1 MLLRSFYVT
10 SPEIENI
17 TNMKRTVLSFVLAS
31 FCLFAASAAGIPVNS
46 YRYAGPYPVA
56 RPYMVDSVNVRSEAF
71 SLADILKSSLT
82 RTGLKDASSVDAG
95 YTVESPSDAL
105 NWIEFSFDN
114 SGYATV
120 TVKVDSVEHYEVY
133 VDGVKG
139 GNKRGLS
146 PATHTVDIKFIS
158 EAGKAVS
165 PVISLET
172 DDESRIAFRTDGKHL
187 YGMKDVL
194 LNTRFSG
201 VSLSADGK
209 YMTVSYTT
217 TAEGG
222 KVSSATKLY
231 EVAGGRMLAE
241 MPYRMTWMPVS
252 GKYYYTRRTSSGS
265 ELVTVD
271 PATGAEEVLVE
282 ELPEGYFSM
291 SPTEDFLIYSSR
303 ESGPEEKEEIYQILT
318 PDDRQPGWRTRSSV
332 AKFDIATGV
341 MQPLTFGYHN
351 SYISDISSDGRNAL
365 LMVSRERLAQ
375 RPTSIFSLYLLDLN
389 TLETKTLVED
399 DGFLA
404 GAQFSP
410 DGSQVLLEGSPEAF
424 GRIGMKVKE
433 GQTPSMEDMQ
443 LYLYDLAS
451 GKISPLTRDFDPCV
465 SSYEWNKA
473 DGRIYFT
480 AENRDNIS
488 LYTINPKNGK
498 IRRIDT
504 PEDLVNKV
512 AFASAAPV
520 SAWYGQSASNSDRLY
535 VLDLQSGKSSLRE
548 DLSSAILKDVELGE
562 CREWNFKNSKG
573 ETVYGRYYLPP
584 HFDPAKKYPMIVN
597 YYGGC
602 SPTSR
607 NFESRYP
614 HHAYAALGYV
624 VYVVAGP
631 SGATGFGQEW
641 SARHV
646 NTAGDGPAQDIIE
659 GSMQFCREHPFVN
672 EKKVG
677 CIGASYGGFMS
688 EYLPTVTDFFACSVS
703 HAGISGHTSYWGFGY
718 WGYSY
723 SEVSM
728 AGSYPWSDQDLY
740 VKQSPLYR
748 ADKINT
754 PLLLIHG
761 DADTNV
767 PFNESVQLFTALKL
781 LGKETALVAV
791 SGENHHITDYRKR
804 LEWQDTIWAWFAK
817 WLQDDPSWW
826 NALYPPKSL

>member
-1 MLLRSFYVT
+1 
-10 SPEIENI
+10 
-17 TNMKRTVLSFVLAS
+17 MKKAILSLGLALIS
-31 FCLFAASAAGIPVNS
+31 AIAASAAVIPVNH
-46 YRYAGPYPVA
+46 YRHTGPYPVS
-56 RPYMVDSVNVRSEAF
+56 RPFLVDSVNVKSEPF
-71 SLADILKSSLT
+71 SMTDILKTPLSKA
-82 RTGLKDASSVDAG
+82 GLKDAAYVEAGSIGKSS
-95 YTVESPSDAL
+95 SDAL
-105 NWIEFSFDN
+105 NWISFSFEN
-114 SGYATV
+114 SSYTSV
-120 TVKVDSVEHYEVY
+120 SVKVDSVKYFEVY
-133 VDGVKG
+133 LDGQQG
-139 GNKRGLS
+139 GGKRGLS
-146 PATHTVDIKFIS
+146 PATHTVDIKYIS
-158 EAGKAVS
+158 EAGKAS
-165 PVISLET
+165 EPVISLDAEN
-172 DDESRIAFRTDGKHL
+172 ENCISFREDGKHL

-194 LNTRFSG
+194 LGKRFSNI
-201 VSLSADGK
+201 SLSPDGK
-209 YMTVSYTT
+209 FMIVSYSTT
-217 TAEGG
+217 TEGG
-222 KVSSATKLY
+222 KSTSETKLS
-231 EVAGGRMLAE
+231 EVASGKLLAE
-241 MPYRMTWMPVS
+241 KPYRMTWMPVS
-252 GKYYYTRRTSSGS
+252 NKYYYTRKTVSGS

-271 PATGAEEVLVE
+271 PATGEEEVLVE
-282 ELPEGYFSM
+282 DIPDGSFYM
-291 SPTEDFLIYSSR
+291 SPTEDFLIYSFHQ
-303 ESGPEEKEEIYQILT
+303 SGPAEKKEIYQILT
-318 PDDRQPGWRTRSSV
+318 PDDRQPGWRTRSYA

-351 SYISDISSDGRNAL
+351 SHLSDVSSDGKWAL
-365 LMVSRERLAQ
+365 VTVSEEALTQ
-375 RPTSIFSLYLLDLN
+375 RPTTVSTLYLLDLK
-389 TLETKTLVED
+389 TLEAEVLIDK
-399 DGFLA
+399 DGFMS

-410 DGSQVLLEGSPEAF
+410 DGKQILLEGTPEAF
-424 GRIGMKVKE
+424 GGIGMNVKE
-433 GQTPSMEDMQ
+433 GQTPSMEDQQ
-443 LYLYDLAS
+443 LFLYDIAS
-451 GKISPLTRDFDPCV
+451 GKIKPLTKDFDPCV
-465 SSYEWNKA
+465 SSYEWNKG
-473 DGRIYFT
+473 DGQIYLT
-480 AENRDNIS
+480 AENHDYIS

-504 PEDLVNKV
+504 PEDLVNNIS
-512 AFASAAPV
+512 FASAAPV

-535 VLDLQSGKSSLRE
+535 ILDLKNGKSVLRE
-548 DLSSAILKDVELGE
+548 DLSKTILKDVELGE

-573 ETVYGRYYLPP
+573 ETVYGRFYLPP

-646 NTAGDGPAQDIIE
+646 NTAGEGPAQDIIE
-659 GSMQFCREHPFVN
+659 GTMQFCKEHPYVN

-688 EYLPTVTDFFACSVS
+688 QYIPTITDFFACSVS
-703 HAGISGHTSYWGFGY
+703 HAGISDHTSYWGFGY

-728 AGSYPWSDQDLY
+728 ANSYPWSDQDLY

-781 LGKETALVAV
+781 LGKETAFVAV
-791 SGENHHITDYRKR
+791 KDQNHHILDYQKR

-826 NALYPPKSL
+826 DALYPQKSL

>member
-1 MLLRSFYVT
+1 
-10 SPEIENI
+10 
-17 TNMKRTVLSFVLAS
+17 
-31 FCLFAASAAGIPVNS
+31 
-46 YRYAGPYPVA
+46 
-56 RPYMVDSVNVRSEAF
+56 MVDSVNVKSEAF
-71 SLADILKSSLT
+71 SLTDILKSPLSKA
-82 RTGLKDASSVDAG
+82 GLKDAAYVKADSVEKSS
-95 YTVESPSDAL
+95 SDAL
-105 NWIEFSFDN
+105 NWISFSFEN
-114 SGYATV
+114 SSYTSV
-120 TVKVDSVEHYEVY
+120 SVKVDSVKYYEVY
-133 VDGVKG
+133 LDGQQG
-139 GNKRGLS
+139 GGKRGLS
-146 PATHTVDIKFIS
+146 PATHTVDIKYIS
-158 EAGKAVS
+158 EAGKAAE
-165 PVISLET
+165 PVISLDAEN
-172 DDESRIAFRTDGKHL
+172 ESCISFREDGKHL

-194 LNTRFSG
+194 LGKRFSN
-201 VSLSADGK
+201 VSLSPDGK
-209 YMTVSYTT
+209 YMMVSYSTT
-217 TAEGG
+217 TEGG
-222 KVSSATKLY
+222 KSSSETKLS
-231 EVAGGRMLAE
+231 EVASGKLLAE
-241 MPYRMTWMPVS
+241 KPYRMTWMPVS
-252 GKYYYTRRTSSGS
+252 NKYYYTRKTVSGS

-271 PATGAEEVLVE
+271 PATGEEEVLVE
-282 ELPEGYFSM
+282 DLPDGSFYM
-291 SPTEDFLIYSSR
+291 SPTEDFLIYSFYQ
-303 ESGPEEKEEIYQILT
+303 SGPAEKKEIYQILT
-318 PDDRQPGWRTRSSV
+318 PDDRQPGWRTRSYA

-341 MQPLTFGYHN
+341 MQPLTFGYHS
-351 SYISDISSDGRNAL
+351 SYLSDISVDGKYAL
-365 LMVSRERLAQ
+365 VTVSEEALTQ
-375 RPTSIFSLYLLDLN
+375 RPTTVSTLYLLDLN
-389 TLETKTLVED
+389 TLETKVLID
-399 DGFLA
+399 KDGFMS

-410 DGSQVLLEGSPEAF
+410 DGKQILLEGTPEAF
-424 GRIGMKVKE
+424 GGIGMNVKK
-433 GQTPSMEDMQ
+433 GQTPSMEDQQ
-443 LYLYDLAS
+443 LYLYEIAT
-451 GKISPLTRDFDPCV
+451 GKIKPLTRDFDPCV
-465 SSYEWNKA
+465 SSFEWNKG
-473 DGRIYFT
+473 DGQIYLT
-480 AENRDNIS
+480 AENHDYIS

-498 IRRIDT
+498 IRQIDT
-504 PEDLVNKV
+504 PEDLVNNIS
-512 AFASAAPV
+512 FASAAPV

-535 VLDLQSGKSSLRE
+535 VLDLKNGKSVLRE
-548 DLSSAILKDVELGE
+548 DLSQAILKDVELGE
-562 CREWNFKNSKG
+562 CQEWNFKNSKG
-573 ETVYGRYYLPP
+573 ETVYGRFYLPP

-646 NTAGDGPAQDIIE
+646 NTAGEGPAQDIIE
-659 GSMQFCREHPFVN
+659 GTMQFCKEHPFVN

-688 EYLPTVTDFFACSVS
+688 QYIPTITDFFACSVS
-703 HAGISGHTSYWGFGY
+703 HAGISDHTSYWGFGY

-728 AGSYPWSDQDLY
+728 ANSYPWSDQDLY

-791 SGENHHITDYRKR
+791 KDQNHHILDYQKR

-826 NALYPPKSL
+826 DALYPQKSL

>member
-1 MLLRSFYVT
+1 MKKSLL
-10 SPEIENI
+10 
-17 TNMKRTVLSFVLAS
+17 LSAFVLA
-31 FCLFAASAAGIPVNS
+31 CNIAASAAVIPVNS
-46 YRYAGPYPVA
+46 FRHAGPYPVS
-56 RPYMVDSVNVRSEAF
+56 RPFMVDSVNVKSEAF
-71 SLADILKSSLT
+71 SLTDILKSPLSKA
-82 RTGLKDASSVDAG
+82 GLKDAAYVKAGSVEKSS
-95 YTVESPSDAL
+95 SDAL
-105 NWIEFSFDN
+105 NWISFSFEN
-114 SGYATV
+114 SSYTSV
-120 TVKVDSVEHYEVY
+120 SVKVDSVKYYEIY
-133 VDGVKG
+133 LDGQQG
-139 GNKRGLS
+139 GGKRGLS
-146 PATHTVDIKFIS
+146 PATHTVDIKYIS
-158 EAGKAVS
+158 EAGKATE
-165 PVISLET
+165 PVISLDAEN
-172 DDESRIAFRTDGKHL
+172 ESCISFREDGKHL

-194 LNTRFSG
+194 LGKRFSN
-201 VSLSADGK
+201 VSLSPDGQ
-209 YMTVSYTT
+209 YMMVSYSTT
-217 TAEGG
+217 TEGG
-222 KVSSATKLY
+222 KSSSETKLS
-231 EVAGGRMLAE
+231 EVASGKLLAE
-241 MPYRMTWMPVS
+241 KPYRMTWMPVS
-252 GKYYYTRRTSSGS
+252 NKYYYTRKTVSGS

-271 PATGAEEVLVE
+271 PATGEEEVLVE
-282 ELPEGYFSM
+282 DLPDGNFYM
-291 SPTEDFLIYSSR
+291 SPTEDFLIYSFYQ
-303 ESGPEEKEEIYQILT
+303 SGPAEKKEIYQILT
-318 PDDRQPGWRTRSSV
+318 PDDRQPGWRTRSYA

-341 MQPLTFGYHN
+341 MQPLTFGYHS
-351 SYISDISSDGRNAL
+351 SYLSDISVDGKYAL
-365 LMVSRERLAQ
+365 VTVSEEALTQ
-375 RPTSIFSLYLLDLN
+375 RPTTVSTLYLLDLN
-389 TLETKTLVED
+389 TLETKVLID
-399 DGFLA
+399 KDGFMS

-410 DGSQVLLEGSPEAF
+410 DGKQILLEGTPEAF
-424 GRIGMKVKE
+424 GGIGMNVKE
-433 GQTPSMEDMQ
+433 GQTPSMEDQQ
-443 LYLYDLAS
+443 LYLYEIAT
-451 GKISPLTRDFDPCV
+451 GKIKPLTRDFDPCV
-465 SSYEWNKA
+465 SSFEWNKG
-473 DGRIYFT
+473 DGQIYLT
-480 AENRDNIS
+480 AENHDYIS

-498 IRRIDT
+498 IRQIDT
-504 PEDLVNKV
+504 PEDLVNNIS
-512 AFASAAPV
+512 FASAAPV

-535 VLDLQSGKSSLRE
+535 VLDLKNGKSVLRE
-548 DLSSAILKDVELGE
+548 DLSQTILKDVELGE
-562 CREWNFKNSKG
+562 CQEWNFKNSKG
-573 ETVYGRYYLPP
+573 ETVYGRFYLPP

-646 NTAGDGPAQDIIE
+646 NTAGEGPAQDIIE
-659 GSMQFCREHPFVN
+659 GTMQFCKEHPFVN

-688 EYLPTVTDFFACSVS
+688 QYIPTITDFFACSVS
-703 HAGISGHTSYWGFGY
+703 HAGISDHTSYWGFGY

-728 AGSYPWSDQDLY
+728 ANSYPWSDQDLY

-791 SGENHHITDYRKR
+791 KDQNHHILDYQKR

-826 NALYPPKSL
+826 DALYPQKSL

>member
-1 MLLRSFYVT
+1 MRKAF
-10 SPEIENI
+10 
-17 TNMKRTVLSFVLAS
+17 LSLA
-31 FCLFAASAAGIPVNS
+31 FASIFFISAAAAVIPVKS
-46 YRYAGPYPVA
+46 YRYAGPFPVTG
-56 RPYMVDSVNVRSEAF
+56 PFMVDSVNVKSEAF
-71 SLADILKSSLT
+71 SLTDVLKSPLT
-82 RTGLKDASSVDAG
+82 KAALKDAQYVAAG
-95 YTVESPSDAL
+95 SAGVSASDAL
-105 NWIEFSFDN
+105 NWVSFSFEN

-120 TVKVDSVEHYEVY
+120 SVKVDSIKYYEVF

-139 GNKRGLS
+139 GDKCGLS
-146 PATHTVDIKFIS
+146 PATHTVDIKYVS
-158 EAGKAVS
+158 EAGKASVPLVS
-165 PVISLET
+165 LDVDKENLIS
-172 DDESRIAFRTDGKHL
+172 FRTDGKHV
-187 YGMKDVL
+187 YNMKDVL
-194 LNTRFSG
+194 LGTRFSG
-201 VSLSADGK
+201 VSLSPDGK
-209 YMTVSYTT
+209 YLMVSYSLTT
-217 TAEGG
+217 EGG
-222 KVSSATKLY
+222 RVSSVTKIFEL
-231 EVAGGRMLAE
+231 ASGRLLAE
-241 MPYRMTWMPVS
+241 KPYRMTWMPVS
-252 GKYYYTRRTSSGS
+252 NRYYYTRKTVSGS

-271 PATGAEEVLVE
+271 PATGAEDVMVE
-282 ELPEGYFSM
+282 ELPDGFFSM
-291 SPTEDFLIYSSR
+291 SPTEDFLIYSLR
-303 ESGPEEKEEIYQILT
+303 QSGPSEKEGIYQILT
-318 PDDRQPGWRTRSSV
+318 PDDRQEGWRSRSYA

-341 MQPLTFGYHN
+341 MQTLTFGYHN
-351 SYISDISSDGRNAL
+351 SYVSDISNDGRFAL
-365 LMVSRERLAQ
+365 LTVSGEILTQ
-375 RPTSIFSLYLLDLN
+375 RPTSVFSLYLLDLN
-389 TLETKTLVED
+389 TLETRVLVEN
-399 DGFLA
+399 DGFMS

-410 DGSQVLLEGSPEAF
+410 DGKQILLEGSPEAF
-424 GRIGMKVKE
+424 GGIGMKVRE
-433 GQTPSMEDMQ
+433 GQTPSMEDLQ
-443 LYLYDLAS
+443 LYLFDIAS
-451 GKISPLTRDFDPCV
+451 GKFKPLTRDFDPSV

-473 DGRIYFT
+473 DGQIYLT
-480 AENRDNIS
+480 ANNRDYVS

-498 IRRIDT
+498 IREIDT
-504 PEDLVNKV
+504 PEDLVNNV
-512 AFASAAPV
+512 SFASSAPV

-535 VLDLQSGKSSLRE
+535 ILDLKTGRSRLQE
-548 DLSSAILKDVELGE
+548 DLSKTILKDVELGE
-562 CREWNFKNSKG
+562 CNEWNFRNSKG

-584 HFDPAKKYPMIVN
+584 HFDPSRKYPMIVN

-659 GSMQFCREHPFVN
+659 GTMQFCKEHPFVN

-688 EYLPTVTDFFACSVS
+688 QYIPTVTDFFACSVS
-703 HAGISGHTSYWGFGY
+703 HAGISDHTSYWGFGY

-728 AGSYPWSDQDLY
+728 ANSYPWSDQDLY

-781 LGKETALVAV
+781 LGKETALIAV
-791 SGENHHITDYRKR
+791 TDQNHHILDYQKR
-804 LEWQDTIWAWFAK
+804 LDWQDTIWAWFAK

-826 NALYPPKSL
+826 DALYPPKSL

>member
-1 MLLRSFYVT
+1 
-10 SPEIENI
+10 
-17 TNMKRTVLSFVLAS
+17 MKRALLSIVLAS
-31 FCLFAASAAGIPVNS
+31 VCLSAVSAAVIPVKS

-82 RTGLKDASSVDAG
+82 GTGIKDASSVDAG
-95 YTVESPSDAL
+95 YMVESSSDAL
-105 NWIEFSFDN
+105 NWIGFSFDN
-114 SGYATV
+114 SGYVTV

-139 GNKRGLS
+139 GNRCGLS
-146 PATHTVDIKFIS
+146 PATHTVDIRFVS
-158 EAGKAVS
+158 EAGKSVS

-194 LNTRFSG
+194 LSTRFSG
-201 VSLSADGK
+201 ISLSADGK
-209 YMTVSYTT
+209 YMTVSYSTT
-217 TAEGG
+217 TEGG
-222 KVSSATKLY
+222 KVSSSTKLY
-231 EVAGGRMLAE
+231 EVDGGRMLAE

-252 GKYYYTRRTSSGS
+252 GKYYYTRRTPSGS

-271 PATGAEEVLVE
+271 PATGAEEVMVE
-282 ELPEGYFSM
+282 GLPDGYFTM
-291 SPTEDFLIYSSR
+291 SPTEDFLIYSVR
-303 ESGPEEKEEIYQILT
+303 QSGPEEKKEIYQILT
-318 PDDRQPGWRTRSSV
+318 PDDRQPGWRTRSNV
-332 AKFDIATGV
+332 AKFDITTGV

-351 SYISDISSDGRNAL
+351 SYISDVSSDGRNAL

-389 TLETKTLVED
+389 TLETKALVED

-410 DGSQVLLEGSPEAF
+410 DGRQVLLEGSPEAF

-473 DGRIYFT
+473 DGQIYFT
-480 AENRDNIS
+480 AENRDCVS

-504 PEDLVNKV
+504 PEDMVNNV
-512 AFASAAPV
+512 SFASAAPV

-535 VLDLQSGKSSLRE
+535 VLDLRSGKSSLRE

-584 HFDPAKKYPMIVN
+584 HFDPEKKYPMIVN

-602 SPTSR
+602 SPTGR

-659 GSMQFCREHPFVN
+659 GAMQFCREHPFVN
-672 EKKVG
+672 EGKVG

-703 HAGISGHTSYWGFGY
+703 HAGISDHTSYWGFGY

-748 ADKINT
+748 ADRINT

-791 SGENHHITDYRKR
+791 SDQNHHITDYRKR
-804 LEWQDTIWAWFAK
+804 LEWQNTIWAWFAK